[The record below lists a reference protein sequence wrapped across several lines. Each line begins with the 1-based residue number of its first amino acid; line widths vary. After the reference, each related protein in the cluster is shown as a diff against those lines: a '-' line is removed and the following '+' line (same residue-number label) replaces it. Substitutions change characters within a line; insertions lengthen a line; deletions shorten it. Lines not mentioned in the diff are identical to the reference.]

1 MPFCVK
7 CGKEISETMYE
18 SYNEMCSAC
27 VFGYEDQNQTP
38 INYIEEYRN
47 QKYQSETFTSHEDL
61 LTAILNQKVFVFK
74 RRLIPGDFFLPVIP
88 LGISIL
94 FLILKALNPKAF
106 FPLIVSIVAFCVF
119 TVFAIIFLYIPSG
132 GFAAVG
138 PQGLEFYSKLSKYEK
153 YNWSEVAS
161 VRQGSFSQNV
171 KFYLKDYGRAKE
183 IIPENYNPREFPAKN
198 SVFLIRDTFLLY
210 WELSKHKGSTI
221 DPRELLESLT
231 TADRTS
237 ISPTIRSPPLIQLGP
252 PCPECNKATTYI
264 PQYQRYYCNSCQ
276 KYV

>member
-7 CGKEISETMYE
+7 CGKEISEAIYE
-18 SYNEMCSAC
+18 SYNEMCSEC
-27 VFGYEDQNQTP
+27 VFGREDQNQTP

-47 QKYQSETFTSHEDL
+47 QKYQFGTFTSHEDL
-61 LTAILNQKVFVFK
+61 LAAILNQRVFVFK
-74 RRLIPGDFFLPVIP
+74 RRLILGDFFLPAIP
-88 LGISIL
+88 LGIGIL
-94 FLILKALNPKAF
+94 FFIIAKFTLGI
-106 FPLIVSIVAFCVF
+106 ISTVAFCVF

-171 KFYLKDYGRAKE
+171 KFYLKDYGRSKE
-183 IIPENYNPREFPAKN
+183 IIPQIYNPREFPAKN

-264 PQYQRYYCNSCQ
+264 PQYQRYYCYSCQ